1 MRRCGKCRCSVS
13 SIIGT
18 QEVTNAQFMAVGE
31 RPRFRG
37 IRGPGARQ
45 AGAAGGQ
52 RQLGG
57 GRPLLQL
64 AVRPGKTPALLS
76 DRRSVKI
83 TGINAQATG
92 YRLPTEAEWAY
103 SIRQVEAE
111 EPLRFPWGGNLPP
124 PDRHGNYADRSAAH
138 LVGRIIFGYNDN
150 YIATAPVGTYAANT
164 LGLYDMSGNVAEWV
178 NDFYEIPAADAV
190 VDPLGPDTGEYRV
203 IRGSSWMHGTITD
216 LRISFRDYG
225 LEGRQD
231 LGFRI
236 ARFAEPN

>member
-1 MRRCGKCRCSVS
+1 M
-13 SIIGT
+13 IH
-18 QEVTNAQFMAVGE
+18 QEVTDFAAT
-31 RPRFRG
+31 
-37 IRGPGARQ
+37 ARQ
-45 AGAAGGQ
+45 KVHHSGGHV
-52 RQLGG
+52 G
-57 GRPLLQL
+57 GRAHLGEDQ
-64 AVRPGKTPALLS
+64 ALNEDEQPVVNVSWEEAALYCNWLS
-76 DRRSVKI
+76 DRDNLPRFYLTEFGKV
-83 TGINAQATG
+83 TGFNAQATG
-92 YRLPTEAEWAY
+92 YRLPTEAEWAFAV
-103 SIRQVEAE
+103 RQADAE

-150 YIATAPVGTYAANT
+150 HIASAPVGTFGANS
-164 LGLYDMSGNVAEWV
+164 LGLYDLSGNVAEWV
-178 NDFYEIPAADAV
+178 NDFYEIPSADAV
-190 VDPLGPDTGEYRV
+190 VDPLGPETGEYRV

>member
-1 MRRCGKCRCSVS
+1 LTEQGQIS
-13 SIIGT
+13 
-18 QEVTNAQFMAVGE
+18 
-31 RPRFRG
+31 G
-37 IRGPGARQ
+37 I
-45 AGAAGGQ
+45 
-52 RQLGG
+52 
-57 GRPLLQL
+57 
-64 AVRPGKTPALLS
+64 S
-76 DRRSVKI
+76 
-83 TGINAQATG
+83 AQATG

-103 SIRQVEAE
+103 GIRQTDADG
-111 EPLRFPWGGNLPP
+111 PLRFPWGGNLPP

-150 YIATAPVGTYAANT
+150 YIASAPVGTYAANS
-164 LGLYDMSGNVAEWV
+164 LGIYDLSGNVSEWV
-178 NDFYEIPAADAV
+178 NDFYEIPAGAAV
-190 VDPLGPDTGEYRV
+190 VDPLGPDVGEYRV